1 MPKEF
6 LHEINE
12 KEEVKAESFQAE
24 KFERIKPD
32 RSKYLVLA
40 GLVIVALIASFFF
53 MNPKVNLEDLVGM
66 NITDAKVWASNNN
79 IQIIQRDVYAPTEEG
94 LVLTQS
100 IEAGTDVNQKSTL
113 TLEVSLGY
121 APSEVIKLPTFD
133 ETWTKTKIVAWLNE
147 QHIDNFILIYAENEN
162 AEPDVYINHQ
172 LPETTTDFIRS
183 HAIEFTLTSLPVLAE
198 ITVVDFMN
206 FNTAQ
211 IDAWAKENEII
222 IKYNEAYSDTIAS
235 NKVLSQ
241 SVTTGSI
248 LNPKDTILVTLSIG
262 PAIKIVDF
270 ASYNESAAN
279 AWAKENSIDLT
290 IIKEY
295 SYTVAKDVAIY
306 QSIAKNT
313 TVKTGTDLTLY
324 YSLGSELTLQNYV
337 NQALTSLQT
346 FVETQNANK
355 ANLVLNIEYSYSA
368 NVAKNKIIAQN
379 VSDVRI
385 PIGSMLN
392 VVVSLG
398 DLTIVPSLV
407 DDPELYVAGTRT
419 ALEAY
424 ELVVQDCGKADVVC
438 QIIFEDNDEKLGM
451 IASQSISAGTQV
463 STSSVMEV
471 IIYE

>member
-1 MPKEF
+1 MSKEF

-12 KEEVKAESFQAE
+12 KEEIKTESFQAE

-32 RSKYLVLA
+32 KTKYVVLVS
-40 GLVIVALIASFFF
+40 LVIVGLIASFFF
-53 MNPKVNLEDLVGM
+53 MNPKVKLENLVGM

-79 IQIIQRDVYAPTEEG
+79 IQVIQKEVYAPTEEG
-94 LVLTQS
+94 LVLSQS
-100 IEAGTDVNQKSTL
+100 IEAGVNVDQKSTL

-121 APSEVIKLPTFD
+121 DPNEVISLPSFD
-133 ETWTKTKIVAWLNE
+133 ETWTKTKILAWLNE
-147 QHIDNFILIYAENEN
+147 QHIDDFTLKYQEDEN
-162 AEPDVYINHQ
+162 AEPDLYMSHQ
-172 LPETTTDFIRS
+172 LPETTTNFIRS
-183 HAIEFTLTSLPVLAE
+183 HSIEFTLTSLPVQEE
-198 ITVVDFMN
+198 ITVVDLMN

-222 IKYNEAYSDTIAS
+222 IKYSEAYSETIAS

-241 SVTTGSI
+241 SVAAGTI
-248 LNPKDTILVTLSIG
+248 LNPKDAIIVTLSIG

-270 ASYNESAAN
+270 ASYSESAAN
-279 AWAKENSIDLT
+279 AWAKENNIDLT

-295 SYTVAKDVAIY
+295 SSTVAKDVAIY

-324 YSLGSELTLQNYV
+324 YSLGSEVTIANYV
-337 NQALTSLQT
+337 NQTLTSLQT
-346 FVETQNANK
+346 FVDAQNVNK
-355 ANLVLNIEYSYSA
+355 ASLVLNVKFSYSA
-368 NVAKNKIIAQN
+368 NVVKNKIIAQN
-379 VSDVRI
+379 ITDTRV
-385 PIGSMLN
+385 PIGTTIE

-407 DDPELYVAGTRT
+407 DDSGSYVPGTRT

-424 ELVVQDCGKADVVC
+424 ELVLQTCGKAEIVC

-463 STSSVMEV
+463 STSTVVEV
-471 IIYE
+471 VIYE